1 MGRLSWFSQCRPQ
14 KKEIAGV
21 IARVIAKL
29 NLLNVSQLYLNY
41 YRKMV
46 VELRE

>member
-1 MGRLSWFSQCRPQ
+1 MRRLSWFSQCRPQ
-14 KKEIAGV
+14 KKEIAG
-21 IARVIAKL
+21 VIAKL